1 MGGARGVVGVA
12 SGVVWWLAWGW
23 WALRVAWFGGARGV
37 VGVARGVVWRLARR
51 GWTRRLLYF
60 PHVDASADAL
70 RVVIADDH
78 QLFREGLKGML
89 EDAGME
95 VVGVAGDGADAAALV
110 AKLRPQV
117 AVLDLNMPGT
127 SGLQALRRIARS
139 NPDIQTVVLT
149 VSADDGDVLD
159 ALAAGACG
167 YLLKDTNVERLADGI
182 KQAAAGHMVLSR
194 DVAQA
199 LVARVRSEANDDA
212 RAAQADA
219 SAGPVGASAAGV
231 AAAVASE
238 EAIEGP
244 ALTPREGEV
253 LRLIVAGADNA
264 AIGRELSISPHTVK
278 QYVTNIFEKLGVHS
292 RVQAA
297 VYAVRADLV

>member
-1 MGGARGVVGVA
+1 
-12 SGVVWWLAWGW
+12 
-23 WALRVAWFGGARGV
+23 
-37 VGVARGVVWRLARR
+37 
-51 GWTRRLLYF
+51 
-60 PHVDASADAL
+60 
-70 RVVIADDH
+70 
-78 QLFREGLKGML
+78 ML

-95 VVGVAGDGADAAALV
+95 VVGEAADGADAAALV
-110 AKLRPQV
+110 AKLQPEV

-149 VSADDGDVLD
+149 VSADDGDVLE

-182 KQAAAGHMVLSR
+182 RQAAAGHMVLSGE
-194 DVAQA
+194 VAKA
-199 LVARVRSEANDDA
+199 LIARVRAEVRDGARTAQDDS
-212 RAAQADA
+212 
-219 SAGPVGASAAGV
+219 SAGPDDGSAAGV

-238 EAIEGP
+238 EAGEGS
-244 ALTPREGEV
+244 ALTPREREV
-253 LRLIVAGADNA
+253 LRLIVAGADNV

-297 VYAVRADLV
+297 VYAVRTGLV

>member
-1 MGGARGVVGVA
+1 VGCP
-12 SGVVWWLAWGW
+12 
-23 WALRVAWFGGARGV
+23 
-37 VGVARGVVWRLARR
+37 
-51 GWTRRLLYF
+51 RRLLYF
-60 PHVDASADAL
+60 PLVDASTNAL

-89 EDAGME
+89 RDAGME
-95 VVGVAGDGADAAALV
+95 VVGEAADGADAAALV
-110 AKLRPQV
+110 AELQPAV

-149 VSADDGDVLD
+149 VSAEDGDVVE

-167 YLLKDTNVERLADGI
+167 YLLKDTHVDRLADGI
-182 KQAAAGHMVLSR
+182 RQAAAGHMVISG
-194 DVAQA
+194 DVAKA
-199 LVARVRSEANDDA
+199 LIARVRAEAQDGA
-212 RAAQADA
+212 RAA
-219 SAGPVGASAAGV
+219 SAGVGTGPEGTSAAGIAV
-231 AAAVASE
+231 AAE
-238 EAIEGP
+238 EAVEERP
-244 ALTPREGEV
+244 ALTPREREV
-253 LRLIVAGADNA
+253 LRLIVEGADNV

-297 VYAVRADLV
+297 VYAVRAELV

>member
-1 MGGARGVVGVA
+1 
-12 SGVVWWLAWGW
+12 
-23 WALRVAWFGGARGV
+23 
-37 VGVARGVVWRLARR
+37 
-51 GWTRRLLYF
+51 LLYF
-60 PHVDASADAL
+60 PHVDASTDAL

-95 VVGVAGDGADAAALV
+95 VVGEAADGADAAALV
-110 AKLRPQV
+110 QKLQPEV

-182 KQAAAGHMVLSR
+182 RQAAAGHMVLSR
-194 DVAQA
+194 DVAKA
-199 LVARVRSEANDDA
+199 LIARVRAEVHDDA
-212 RAAQADA
+212 RAAQAGA
-219 SAGPVGASAAGV
+219 SAGRDGTSVAGV
-231 AAAVASE
+231 EAVVASE

-244 ALTPREGEV
+244 ALTPREREV
-253 LRLIVAGADNA
+253 LRLIVAGADNV

-297 VYAVRADLV
+297 VYAVRTELV